1 MKMMVEYNRVL
12 LSRAAARDLYDFNN
26 MISFGLFN
34 ESENGLFRK
43 SIIFYN
49 TILQETVNKFFD
61 TSAIDGLKF
70 PKIKRDLLPVL
81 RNKDFLDLEMMKS
94 KAKEYIAGL
103 MWVTD
108 REMQYMESF

>member
-1 MKMMVEYNRVL
+1 MMVEYNRVL

-34 ESENGLFRK
+34 ESEN
-43 SIIFYN
+43 
-49 TILQETVNKFFD
+49 
-61 TSAIDGLKF
+61 GLKF

-103 MWVTD
+103 MRVTD
-108 REMQYMESF
+108 KEMQYMESF